1 MSEKLF
7 GIASIVILMAF
18 PVAAT
23 ANDYCSQLAHR
34 VRTGIDNTYMSME
47 PESSLRLLHTQTKD
61 ILRTQCGKNP
71 EAAYAELRMQELGAG
86 ASFPTGI
93 LSPSQIQVLK
103 DTASAYLAR
112 FPQSV
117 EIATIAARADHS
129 PETAREAIRLSP
141 SYPPAH
147 AALAESL
154 LIAGQTEEAYAALQA
169 IHDLSALTDGHALQA
184 RILLAMGDPEHA
196 YQAARAAI
204 TKRHVM
210 SFIEPDGDNML
221 PICQANEVLGQ
232 IYLQRRQFG
241 KAARALINASR
252 CSPKAA
258 ALLNTPP
265 EPLQKALWQLHYN
278 KDL

>member
-7 GIASIVILMAF
+7 GIAAIFILMAF
-18 PVAAT
+18 PATAT
-23 ANDYCSQLAHR
+23 ANDFCDQLAHR
-34 VRTGIDNTYMSME
+34 VRVGIDATYMSME

-61 ILRTQCGKNP
+61 ILHAQCGENP

-86 ASFPTGI
+86 AAFPTGI
-93 LSPSQIQVLK
+93 LSPLQIQVLK

-112 FPQSV
+112 FPESV
-117 EIATIAARADHS
+117 EIATIAARAYHS

-154 LIAGQTEEAYAALQA
+154 LVAGQTEDAYAALRV
-169 IHDLSALTDGHALQA
+169 IHDLTILTDGYTLQA

-196 YQAARAAI
+196 YQAARTAI

-221 PICQANEVLGQ
+221 PICQANEVLGR

-241 KAARALINASR
+241 KAARSLINAHP
-252 CSPKAA
+252 CSPNAA
-258 ALLNTPP
+258 ALLSTPP
-265 EPLQKALWQLHYN
+265 EPLRKALRQLNYN